1 MIRKVLNLLNEKQFL
16 RSYNVLKIKPTI
28 NTNQPRPMN
37 IKKILFIAIPAV
49 LLIVLFFSLR
59 KGEADLSQITVTVQR
74 GTFKAI
80 IFSSGQ
86 LESEKSVSIDI
97 PEKLKDRNLRIYE
110 LTITNMV
117 EEGTLVDSG
126 DYVATLDHKAVEEQL
141 KAAQDEMEKT
151 LSEYE
156 DGKIDSNLNLSN
168 QRDLIVNARLDL
180 AEKKIIMEE
189 SVYESPSIQK
199 KASMDNDKAARKLEQ
214 EQKAYFLKTKQEK
227 NKVDRKYISYRQVL
241 ERSQELD
248 KLFNSLEI
256 TAPKAGILTYFKY
269 PWGEITKTGSKVGI
283 YNSVIATIPEMTN
296 LISRT
301 YINEIDV
308 SKIKIGQQVKLGID
322 AFPDKELTGEVIA
335 VANIGQAMPNSDAK
349 VFEVKIKIFGKD
361 KDLKPAMTTSNAIE
375 AGTFTDTLM
384 IASDAVFENDSL
396 KFVYLGKEKQVKQ
409 IVWLGDENENYV
421 LIKKGLKDGDFVW
434 LTEPEKASE
443 LNFQGIEIYKEMQK
457 EKENNKIKAEQERE
471 EMMKKQPIPQQLP
484 ASVMMTPKTV
494 QIK

>member
-1 MIRKVLNLLNEKQFL
+1 M
-16 RSYNVLKIKPTI
+16 
-28 NTNQPRPMN
+28 NTKR
-37 IKKILFIAIPAV
+37 ILYIVILAV
-49 LLIVLFFSLR
+49 LLLVLYFSLR
-59 KGEADLSQITVTVQR
+59 KGEADLSQITVSVQR
-74 GTFKAI
+74 GTFSAI

-86 LESEKSVSIDI
+86 LESEKSESISI

-110 LTITNMV
+110 LTITDMV
-117 EEGTLVDSG
+117 EEGTWVDSG
-126 DYVATLDHKAVEEQL
+126 SYVATLDHKAVEEQL
-141 KAAQDEMEKT
+141 KAALDEMEKT

-156 DGKIDSNLNLSN
+156 DSKIDSNLNLSN

-214 EQKAYFLKTKQEK
+214 EQKAYFLKTKQEV
-227 NKVDRKYISYRQVL
+227 NKVDRKFISYRQVL

-269 PWGEITKTGSKVGI
+269 PWGEIIKTGSKVGP

-301 YINEIDV
+301 YINEIDI
-308 SKIKIGQQVKLGID
+308 SKIKIGQNVKLGID
-322 AFPDKELTGEVIA
+322 AFPAKELTGEVIA

-361 KDLKPAMTTSNAIE
+361 KDLKPAMTTSNAIQ
-375 AGTFTDTLM
+375 ANTFADTLLL
-384 IASDAVFENDSL
+384 ASDAVFENDSL

-421 LIKKGLKDGDFVW
+421 LIRKGLKKDDVVW
-434 LTEPEKASE
+434 LAEPENANE
-443 LNFQGIEIYKEMQK
+443 LKFQGFEIYEEMQK
-457 EKENNKIKAEQERE
+457 EKENAKIQAEKERE
-471 EMMKKQPIPQQLP
+471 EMLKKQPVPQILP
-484 ASVMMTPKTV
+484 ASNPMAPKTALKNGTAS
-494 QIK
+494 QNKKL